1 MIFSG
6 SRFYDPIG
14 NVITT
19 STTQASVPGQS
30 GSGGSE
36 TSNACYDVLNRLV
49 WSGNSG
55 TQPAAGSGTCG
66 SATLASGIAGAG
78 YSNSYSTTNLGQTWT
93 ASLNGTGSSMQYLY
107 CDSSHPHQLTGIYPA
122 GTTCSIRSGATA
134 SYSTA
139 YDAWGNQ
146 ISRVYNGITSTL
158 VYDVLDHLTQWS
170 ATGSTSGTEKYLYD
184 ASGARVLKRNTT
196 GSTTKMTAYA
206 FGLEEHNDT
215 GTGTATGNT
224 YYYSLGGRLIG
235 TFDGTTTQYYLSDAL
250 GSVLSTFSA
259 VANAAAVLGNQLY
272 GPFGNQRYSKGSMG
286 TDKGFTGQYQDSSGL
301 DYYNARYYDPV
312 VGIFVSAD
320 TVQGNGKGMDPYSYV
335 ANNPLTAT
343 DPTGQ
348 KIRIPY
354 DDGNTY
360 VADTGTPSPQPDPNW
375 YSNQPENV
383 VNRPGGGGGTTTQ
396 SGGGCGSCTK
406 TGGGTTGG
414 GNGGGRTTSGSG
426 GEPKSS
432 DADTKS
438 DNSKKPQGQKDA
450 ECVLVCGGIT
460 NWGKLALGAV
470 ELAGGIATFV
480 GTAGLLTNPVSGTVG
495 GPGLFISLMIAI
507 RAITEG
513 FGNILNSFESA
524 SILLKLTNDGMK
536 VIADFFGILATG
548 WQVARF
554 FLSTGAGANFVQK

>member
-1 MIFSG
+1 
-6 SRFYDPIG
+6 
-14 NVITT
+14 
-19 STTQASVPGQS
+19 
-30 GSGGSE
+30 
-36 TSNACYDVLNRLV
+36 
-49 WSGNSG
+49 
-55 TQPAAGSGTCG
+55 
-66 SATLASGIAGAG
+66 
-78 YSNSYSTTNLGQTWT
+78 
-93 ASLNGTGSSMQYLY
+93 
-107 CDSSHPHQLTGIYPA
+107 
-122 GTTCSIRSGATA
+122 
-134 SYSTA
+134 
-139 YDAWGNQ
+139 
-146 ISRVYNGITSTL
+146 
-158 VYDVLDHLTQWS
+158 
-170 ATGSTSGTEKYLYD
+170 
-184 ASGARVLKRNTT
+184 
-196 GSTTKMTAYA
+196 MTVYA
-206 FGLEEHNDT
+206 FGLEEHNYT

-224 YYYSLGGRLIG
+224 
-235 TFDGTTTQYYLSDAL
+235 
-250 GSVLSTFSA
+250 
-259 VANAAAVLGNQLY
+259 AAVLGNQLY
-272 GPFGNQRYSKGSMG
+272 GPFGNQCYSKGSMG
-286 TDKGFTGQYQDSSGL
+286 TDKGFTGQRQDSSGL

-312 VGIFVSAD
+312 VDIFVSAD

-524 SILLKLTNDGMK
+524 SILLELTNDGMK

-554 FLSTGAGANFVQK
+554 FLSTGAGANFVQKQGVLGAEFARLVNQGTPDFKANIPRVLDGWNGVVALTGAIAPGTGLLLGDIDQYREDVDNYEKYYIKA